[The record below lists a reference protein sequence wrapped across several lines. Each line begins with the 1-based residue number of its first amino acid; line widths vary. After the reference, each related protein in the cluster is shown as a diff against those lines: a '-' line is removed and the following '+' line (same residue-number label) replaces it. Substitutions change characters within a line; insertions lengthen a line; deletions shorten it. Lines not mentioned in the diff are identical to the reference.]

1 MRTEAGVL
9 PAEEMAWLC
18 AGLPISCVLD
28 GVALDVAEF
37 RVPLQ
42 FMEPILCVLR
52 VLPTNWLPLG
62 LGPQP
67 RYALSRGRQILT
79 IRKEVTYHALHP
91 PPKRIAITLPMPRLL
106 KNVFSNHSI
115 CFQMAVETLEVR
127 GVTKLLGGSV
137 RDIKDSPNSNL
148 PSDPRHCISKCF
160 VECGLPLLERAFS
173 NICGAVVLDTFR

>member
-1 MRTEAGVL
+1 MRIEAGVL

-18 AGLPISCVLD
+18 AGLPMEVFLCVLD
-28 GVALDVAEF
+28 GVTLDVAEF

-79 IRKEVTYHALHP
+79 IRKEVT
-91 PPKRIAITLPMPRLL
+91 
-106 KNVFSNHSI
+106 
-115 CFQMAVETLEVR
+115 
-127 GVTKLLGGSV
+127 
-137 RDIKDSPNSNL
+137 
-148 PSDPRHCISKCF
+148 
-160 VECGLPLLERAFS
+160 
-173 NICGAVVLDTFR
+173 